1 MKKILMVMTMTLM
14 MAGSLFAKPF
24 LIMDFEEIETFFASD
39 TENPD
44 LQKAIAEKVSGLTDW
59 EISDYLF
66 AMFCYL
72 YEDKGYVVTPDEYF
86 IEPVE
91 TLTKEYG
98 MYTMIDYN
106 EKWVSE
112 VIDLG
117 DGRQI
122 QLWLNLNK

>member
-1 MKKILMVMTMTLM
+1 MVMM
-14 MAGSLFAKPF
+14 MVFGLSAVFAKPF

-44 LQKAIAEKVSGLTDW
+44 LQKVIAEKVSGLTDW

>member
-1 MKKILMVMTMTLM
+1 MKKILMVLTMIFGLS
-14 MAGSLFAKPF
+14 AVFAEPF

-44 LQKAIAEKVSGLTDW
+44 LQKVIAEKVSGLTDW

-66 AMFCYL
+66 DMFCYL
-72 YEDKGYVVTPDEYF
+72 YEDKGYVVTPDTYF

-106 EKWVSE
+106 DKWVSP

-122 QLWLNLNK
+122 QLWLDLNK

>member
-1 MKKILMVMTMTLM
+1 MKKIIMVMM
-14 MAGSLFAKPF
+14 MVFGLSTVFAEPF
-24 LIMDFEEIETFFASD
+24 LIMDFEEIETFFVSD

-44 LQKAIAEKVSGLTDW
+44 LQKVIAEKVSGLTDW

-66 AMFCYL
+66 AMFRYL
-72 YEDKGYVVTPDEYF
+72 YENKGYVVTPDEYF

-106 EKWVSE
+106 EKWVIP

-122 QLWLNLNK
+122 QLWLNLSK

>member
-1 MKKILMVMTMTLM
+1 MKKIIMVMM
-14 MAGSLFAKPF
+14 MVFGLSAVFAKPF

-44 LQKAIAEKVSGLTDW
+44 LQKVIAEKVSGLTDW